1 MRTSPILAAFCAL
14 TLPLF
19 GAAEPPAAFVPALVD
34 PLVGDWQNA
43 AKPGGI
49 VAQVIRDDH
58 GDYQANLLRQFD
70 AESNHIATLRGVLR
84 EGRVSLRGDGWTGVI
99 ASGNFTGNKDG
110 ESFNLAHITRGSPT
124 LGAKPPTGA
133 VVLFDGHNLD
143 AWAKKK
149 GKEWLTEDGPAPWK
163 VVAGGAME
171 VVPNSDCIITK
182 RKFGDAKI
190 HGEFRTLGK
199 PTNSGLYLQTRY
211 EVNINETYG
220 SLQGTPCGGLDNCT
234 PATAKPRVR
243 AARPPLEWQ
252 TLDVEF
258 RAPRFDAAGNKTA
271 GARATVAL
279 NGVILCQ
286 DQELNP
292 PKGAATRLG
301 EAATGPLM
309 LQDHGHPIQFRNV
322 WVVEKSE

>member
-1 MRTSPILAAFCAL
+1 MRTSPLLAALCAL

-19 GAAEPPAAFVPALVD
+19 GAAENPVAFIPAPADL
-34 PLVGDWQNA
+34 LVGDWQNA

-49 VAQVIRDDH
+49 VAQVIMDDH

-99 ASGNFTGNKDG
+99 AQGKFTGKKDS
-110 ESFNLAHITRGSPT
+110 ESFDLAHVTRPSPT

-163 VVAGGAME
+163 LIEGGVME
-171 VVPNSDCIITK
+171 IVPNSDSIITK
-182 RKFGDAKI
+182 RKFGDCKV
-190 HGEFRTLGK
+190 HVEFRTLGK
-199 PTNSGLYLQTRY
+199 PTNGGVYLQTRY

-220 SLQGTPCGGLDNCT
+220 RLQGTPCGGLDNCT

-243 AARPPLEWQ
+243 PARPALEWQ
-252 TLDVEF
+252 TFDIEF
-258 RAPRFDAAGNKTA
+258 RAPRFDADAKKVTS
-271 GARATVAL
+271 ARATVAL
-279 NGVILCQ
+279 NGVIIGQ
-286 DQELNP
+286 DLELNP
-292 PKGAATRLG
+292 PKGAAARLG
-301 EAATGPLM
+301 EAPTGPLM
-309 LQDHGHPIQFRNV
+309 LQDHGQPIQFRNV